1 MLLPLVWLL
10 FAAPP
15 PQAVSQPS
23 LDQLLDRVAQYV
35 TRFQDDFAIV
45 LSDEQYEQKDVVQ
58 TESGQFDRERSDGSG
73 LRPSLPG
80 CSTSN
85 RG

>member
-58 TESGQFDRERSDGSG
+58 TESGQIRS
-73 LRPSLPG
+73 RAQRR
-80 CSTSN
+80 
-85 RG
+85 RGT

>member
-1 MLLPLVWLL
+1 MLLPLVLLL

-45 LSDEQYEQKDVVQ
+45 LSDEQYRAEGRRPD
-58 TESGQFDRERSDGSG
+58 GERADSIASAATD
-73 LRPSLPG
+73 PV
-80 CSTSN
+80 
-85 RG
+85 